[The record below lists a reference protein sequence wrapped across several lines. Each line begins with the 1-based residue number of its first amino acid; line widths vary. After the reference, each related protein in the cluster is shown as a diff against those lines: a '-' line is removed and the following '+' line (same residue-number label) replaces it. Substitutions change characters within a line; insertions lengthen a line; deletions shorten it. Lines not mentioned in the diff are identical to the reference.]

1 MRRHRL
7 KPLPLIRSLIFLA
20 LSVLVAS
27 CAVRHESPEGI
38 TLEVDA
44 NQRAAAALA
53 AREHC
58 AKYGKKAEEAYA
70 SQPAPSPRLLYLESI
85 MVSYNCVPK

>member
-7 KPLPLIRSLIFLA
+7 VALPVILSLIFLA
-20 LSVLVAS
+20 TS
-27 CAVRHESPEGI
+27 CAVRHESPDGI
-38 TLEVDA
+38 TVEVDA
-44 NQRAAAALA
+44 NQRAAANLA

-70 SQPAPSPRLLYLESI
+70 SQPAPSPRMLFLESVMI
-85 MVSYNCVPK
+85 SYDCVPK